1 MEETIDLREYF
12 SIIKKRFWIVI
23 LTTIVAVGIST
34 AVSYFTKVQMYQAKT
49 TLIVNVEKY
58 ENQPMLTSDQI
69 SAGQKLAVLY
79 GEIIKSR
86 AVLQP
91 VIVRLGLDMSTQ
103 QLASMISIS
112 QVNDT
117 HIMNLAVT
125 DTNPDRAKDI
135 ANTIPRRL
143 GLDMS
148 TQQLASMIS
157 ISQVND
163 THIMNLAVTDTNPDR
178 AKDIANTIPS
188 IFTEEVKR
196 TIKANGVEVLDPA
209 LYGYPMASNS
219 TNKIA
224 IAGVLG
230 VMIGLFVIFLIEF
243 LDNKIKTPQDI
254 EKHLNMPILG
264 VIPNEKNC

>member
-34 AVSYFTKVQMYQAKT
+34 AVSYFTNVQMYQAKT

-91 VIVRLGLDMSTQ
+91 VIERLGLDMSTQ

-135 ANTIPRRL
+135 ANI
-143 GLDMS
+143 
-148 TQQLASMIS
+148 
-157 ISQVND
+157 
-163 THIMNLAVTDTNPDR
+163 
-178 AKDIANTIPS
+178 IPS
-188 IFTEEVKR
+188 IFTDEVKR

-243 LDNKIKTPQDI
+243 LDNKMKTPQDI